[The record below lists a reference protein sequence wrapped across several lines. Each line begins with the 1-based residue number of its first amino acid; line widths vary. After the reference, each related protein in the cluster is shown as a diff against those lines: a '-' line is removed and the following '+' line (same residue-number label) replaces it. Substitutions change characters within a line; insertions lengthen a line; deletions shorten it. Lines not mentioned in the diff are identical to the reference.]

1 MNQGAIYRAEA
12 EAKSTE
18 QVLEALARARSGRRE
33 ALINELEI
41 RRQTGLLECSDKT
54 FDLLTSSTE
63 DAGEYSDMLRKAGRK
78 DLLRT
83 AQLLPLGRKRNK
95 VLAEIRA
102 RDRAA
107 LNGDPGSARR
117 RKIPFTLTFQTHFSA
132 EWNAICNKLNPD
144 RPVKDWMPESA
155 EHSNVYHRKGT
166 DE

>member
-12 EAKSTE
+12 EGKSTE
-18 QVLEALARARSGRRE
+18 QILEVLVMARNGRRK
-33 ALINELEI
+33 ALIGELEI

-54 FDLLTSSTE
+54 FGLLTSSTE
-63 DAGEYSDMLRKAGRK
+63 DSGKYSDMLRKAGRK
-78 DLLRT
+78 DLLRA
-83 AQLLPLGRKRNK
+83 AQLLPLGRKRSK

-107 LNGDPGSARR
+107 LNAEPGSVWRK
-117 RKIPFTLTFQTHFSA
+117 KIPFNQAFQTRFSV

-144 RPVKDWMPESA
+144 RPVKDWMPGGA

>member
-1 MNQGAIYRAEA
+1 MSQNAIYRAEA
-12 EAKSTE
+12 EGVSAE
-18 QVLEALARARSGRRE
+18 QILEALVRARNGRRK

-54 FDLLTSSTE
+54 FELVTSSAE
-63 DAGEYSDMLRKAGRK
+63 NAGEYTAALRKAGRK
-78 DLLRT
+78 DLLRA

-107 LNGDPGSARR
+107 LNVDPGSARR

>member
-12 EAKSTE
+12 EAKSAE
-18 QVLEALARARSGRRE
+18 QILEALAGARNRRRK

-54 FDLLTSSTE
+54 FELLTSSTE
-63 DAGEYSDMLRKAGRK
+63 DAGKYSDMLRKAGRK
-78 DLLRT
+78 DLLRA

-102 RDRAA
+102 RDKAA
-107 LNGDPGSARR
+107 LNVDPGSARR
-117 RKIPFTLTFQTHFSA
+117 REIPFALTFQTRFSA
-132 EWNAICNKLNPD
+132 EWNAICNKLNPV
-144 RPVKDWMPESA
+144 RPVKDWTPKGAGHDSIHHKE
-155 EHSNVYHRKGT
+155 GT